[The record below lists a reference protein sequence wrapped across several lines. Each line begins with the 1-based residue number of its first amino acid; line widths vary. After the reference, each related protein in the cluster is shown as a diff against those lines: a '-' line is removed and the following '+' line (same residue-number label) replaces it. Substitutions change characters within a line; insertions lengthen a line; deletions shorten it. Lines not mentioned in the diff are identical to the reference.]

1 MGKGVSNK
9 MEITSY
15 ILNSLE
21 VLLRFSLGLTKNGP
35 GAVKLMRE
43 GIREACQSWDEL
55 KPQES
60 RLIWLKKILAR
71 LFLND
76 CSGVPPFLSLA
87 GYDHNIE
94 KSSIGK
100 QPSSEAMPPTNAWL
114 TRFASIE
121 SDDNIACFKAISDL
135 PKVCRPAMI
144 LWYLEG
150 RSKNKVTDQI
160 GIQSQPDGSISNR
173 AREYIRDELFT
184 YMLSNDEPEP
194 FIESEALSVRDG
206 IMHAIAPDASA
217 ARLSEL
223 RKSFALHRLSKP
235 AVAGRQ

>member
-1 MGKGVSNK
+1 MSNGVSNK
-9 MEITSY
+9 MEIYSY

-43 GIREACQSWDEL
+43 GIIEACQSWDEL
-55 KPQES
+55 KSQES

-71 LFLND
+71 RFLNGF
-76 CSGVPPFLSLA
+76 SEVPLSLPLA
-87 GYDHNIE
+87 VYNIE
-94 KSSIGK
+94 KGFIGK
-100 QPSSEAMPPTNAWL
+100 QPSSEAMPSTDAWL

-135 PKVCRPAMI
+135 PEVCRPAMI

-150 RSKNKVTDQI
+150 RSKNENTDQI
-160 GIQSQPDGSISNR
+160 GIQSQPDGSIFGR
-173 AREYIRDELFT
+173 AREYIRDKLFT

-194 FIESEALSVRDG
+194 VNESKALSLQNG
-206 IMHAIAPDASA
+206 IMQAIGADASA
-217 ARLSEL
+217 TRLTEL
-223 RKSFALHRLSKP
+223 RNSFALDRLSAS